1 MKKSLKIILIIILLI
16 ALLLPI
22 RYSYAIVKKEP
33 SLKEKQFF
41 EISNLEVAKSDKI
54 EMILN
59 LDAITYN
66 EFIFELQSNENI
78 ENVEISQD
86 NNVETE
92 KNNNEIIMEINK
104 ENTNVNTINLYYLIP
119 ENKQVG
125 DTIKFV
131 ATITNTTND
140 ETKETEA
147 GQDEQEKQSIELE
160 VKIIEK
166 KDEETKEELQINE
179 NENRANNKQGTEQS
193 QIKNDVIYTNKTET
207 MPNMSTSNLKNNM
220 SSNTQT
226 VNVTYNGSDNN
237 YLSELSVD
245 GYTLNKEFSK
255 ENSTY
260 FLTVENE
267 IESLDVLAVVE
278 DDTATKCIYGNEN
291 LKEGTNKILISVT
304 AENGNVRNYR
314 IYVTKKD

>member
-1 MKKSLKIILIIILLI
+1 
-16 ALLLPI
+16 
-22 RYSYAIVKKEP
+22 
-33 SLKEKQFF
+33 
-41 EISNLEVAKSDKI
+41 
-54 EMILN
+54 
-59 LDAITYN
+59 
-66 EFIFELQSNENI
+66 
-78 ENVEISQD
+78 
-86 NNVETE
+86 
-92 KNNNEIIMEINK
+92 
-104 ENTNVNTINLYYLIP
+104 
-119 ENKQVG
+119 
-125 DTIKFV
+125 
-131 ATITNTTND
+131 
-140 ETKETEA
+140 
-147 GQDEQEKQSIELE
+147 
-160 VKIIEK
+160 
-166 KDEETKEELQINE
+166 
-179 NENRANNKQGTEQS
+179 
-193 QIKNDVIYTNKTET
+193 

-314 IYVTKKD
+314 IYVTKKY